1 MALSQCFL
9 LAFVCL
15 VTGQYP
21 QQQGPGY
28 GHHQCV
34 VDNLQKYGDVC
45 IPTLLTNCEKETTR
59 NGIRIETD
67 EECYKV
73 VKTICKEDSEVVNNE
88 VCATYYEQRRVDAEI
103 RTVTARFER
112 VCKDEAICVAPPPA
126 AAYGYE
132 TPTECAKEYRHVC
145 YKEPILVPLVKKV
158 GIMLPYPLE
167 KCVTYP
173 ILLPRIS
180 CTQVEEKK
188 CMAVPRVREGLLLTV
203 NKCSVNIADPECS
216 ETVLT
221 LPRQGCP
228 AKMTNIKNIYEYVE
242 ETGYGASG

>member
-1 MALSQCFL
+1 MAWSQCFL
-9 LAFVCL
+9 LTFVAL
-15 VTGQYP
+15 VAGQYP
-21 QQQGPGY
+21 QQRGPGY

-45 IPTLLTNCEKETTR
+45 IPTLLTDCEKETTR

-88 VCATYYEQRRVDAEI
+88 VCATYYEQKRVDAEI
-103 RTVTARFER
+103 RTVTAKFER

-132 TPTECAKEYRHVC
+132 TPSECAKEYRHVC
-145 YKEPILVPLVKKV
+145 YKEPVLVPLVKKV

-203 NKCSVNIADPECS
+203 NKCSVNIGDPECS

-242 ETGYGASG
+242 ETGYGATG